1 MATELS
7 DAEVFGS
14 PTELS
19 DAQVFAPETAVDTIK
34 RWLGVGQPPA
44 KSSPLADVI
53 SSPEAGAADIPQS
66 QAPGPT
72 RQEASQAVA
81 KALAPAP
88 DTTYGNILPL
98 AKDDKTG
105 AIRLAL
111 PNMIRSPLI
120 GLTEGPGSAGTFG
133 SSAVTLNPQTGSLGL
148 TPEAS
153 SLVPF
158 AATPL
163 GFSGKTPLQFEASG
177 TLERQPI
184 PAGPA
189 SNILHPDAAARIQA
203 SQGEPVPVAQPIVS
217 TPFNT
222 APTTVTPGVSA
233 EAAAAATQATPSVTR
248 TGVPV
253 TPPVHP
259 LAPTVA
265 PDGTLVPP
273 QLATPG
279 VAPRTSAEAK
289 QIAGQYYTAADNA
302 GGTLTPQFTNKF
314 IDSVGSV
321 APQTEAGAAVTGTN
335 AVTGLVD
342 RLQSLRDKPMTLQAA
357 QEVDEGLSNL
367 IDKEYGVTG
376 LSKDGKKLLDIQG
389 TLRDQIN
396 NAGSGDTSGGTAGF
410 DALNTA
416 RQAWSQ
422 AMKMG
427 DLERIQERAALTD
440 NPATSIR
447 TQVRN
452 LITNQSKSRGY
463 TPDEIAA
470 LTDAANRGTLGGL
483 LHVFGS
489 RLVPIAAGAA
499 GLSHGPAGMIVGAG
513 LSHVGTG
520 YLRDWATNIQQNR
533 LGNAIGVVG
542 QGVPPPVGPPWL

>member
-1 MATELS
+1 MQASL
-7 DAEVFGS
+7 
-14 PTELS
+14 
-19 DAQVFAPETAVDTIK
+19 
-34 RWLGVGQPPA
+34 PA
-44 KSSPLADVI
+44 KSSPLADNVI

-88 DTTYGNILPL
+88 DTTYGDILPM

-222 APTTVTPGVSA
+222 PPTTVTPGVSA

-273 QLATPG
+273 QPTAA

-289 QIAGQYYTAADNA
+289 QIAGQYYTAADDV

-427 DLERIQERAALTD
+427 DLERIQERAATD
-440 NPATSIR
+440 GQP
-447 TQVRN
+447 
-452 LITNQSKSRGY
+452 GY
-463 TPDEIAA
+463 I
-470 LTDAANRGTLGGL
+470 
-483 LHVFGS
+483 H
-489 RLVPIAAGAA
+489 
-499 GLSHGPAGMIVGAG
+499 
-513 LSHVGTG
+513 
-520 YLRDWATNIQQNR
+520 
-533 LGNAIGVVG
+533 
-542 QGVPPPVGPPWL
+542 

>member
-1 MATELS
+1 MATS
-7 DAEVFGS
+7 C
-14 PTELS
+14 
-19 DAQVFAPETAVDTIK
+19 
-34 RWLGVGQPPA
+34 RW
-44 KSSPLADVI
+44 
-53 SSPEAGAADIPQS
+53 
-66 QAPGPT
+66 
-72 RQEASQAVA
+72 RR
-81 KALAPAP
+81 
-88 DTTYGNILPL
+88 TT
-98 AKDDKTG
+98 KTG

-111 PNMIRSPLI
+111 PNMICSPLI
-120 GLTEGPGSAGTFG
+120 GLTEGPGSAGTFR
-133 SSAVTLNPQTGSLGL
+133 SSAVTLNPQTGPQGL

-222 APTTVTPGVSA
+222 PPTTVTPGVSA

-452 LITNQSKSRGY
+452 LITNQAKSRGY

-499 GLSHGPAGMIVGAG
+499 GLSHGPMGMIAGAG
-513 LSHVGTG
+513 LSHIGTG